1 MATGIRYGN
10 PASPP
15 PKPEIPSDWVEHR
28 ATNRNPTVAYAW
40 VEILLETT
48 GRDIASVGTPRPTI
62 ISRQMSVPLTAM
74 YDAWA
79 AYDEKAV
86 GTRLGGK
93 LRRPAA
99 ERTIKNKEKAISYA
113 LCVGDTF
120 SQCVCGGPP
129 TPGATCPQMF
139 VCDVNDFPPQ
149 NWVEFT
155 MYAGPGWA
163 GLTNRADAGSGD

>member
-1 MATGIRYGN
+1 MRRLAKLPPALAVLVALAATANLRCSSDQNAFQPIAYGAK
-10 PASPP
+10 PWTPP
-15 PKPEIPSDWVEHR
+15 PGWDPEP
-28 ATNRNPTVAYAW
+28 PC
-40 VEILLETT
+40 
-48 GRDIASVGTPRPTI
+48 
-62 ISRQMSVPLTAM
+62 
-74 YDAWA
+74 
-79 AYDEKAV
+79 AV
-86 GTRLGGK
+86 GYY
-93 LRRPAA
+93 
-99 ERTIKNKEKAISYA
+99 IAIDTCSGCTGLSYA